1 GVDAVRERTA
11 TVSPRSA
18 SLRESVVVDRRR
30 ASLSALSGLG
40 RRPRPGLTLAP
51 PVPQS
56 GDGAPPP
63 RRARVV
69 DNAVYSEGRRIAT
82 PESAAES
89 HDWLVE
95 DPERLVWLGLYRP
108 EPGVLG
114 ELAELFDLPD
124 LAVEDAIKAHQ
135 RPKFER
141 YGATLFVVLK
151 AARYLD
157 ATEEVEFGELHLFLG
172 ANFAITVRHSES
184 PDLSRVR
191 RRLESEPDLLAKGSE
206 AVLYAILDAV
216 VDGYSPVLA
225 GLANDIDEIETEV
238 FRGDPGVS
246 RRIYEL
252 SQEVLEF
259 QRAAQPLTGILAAIT
274 AGFDKYGVDED
285 LRSYLR
291 DVADHVTSVNE
302 RVEGFR
308 VQLRDILTVN
318 ATLVA
323 QRQNEEIRE
332 LTEASIA
339 QGEEVKKISAWA
351 AILFAPTLVG
361 TVYGMN
367 FEVMPELGWT
377 FGYPFAVLLMAG
389 VSLTLYVV
397 FKRRDW
403 I

>member
-1 GVDAVRERTA
+1 MA
-11 TVSPRSA
+11 
-18 SLRESVVVDRRR
+18 DRRT
-30 ASLSALSGLG
+30 SPLTALTTLT
-40 RRPRPGLTLAP
+40 RRPRVEPRAPRPAAAVPEPAASAGLS
-51 PVPQS
+51 PQS
-56 GDGAPPP
+56 PMF
-63 RRARVV
+63 
-69 DNAVYSEGRRIAT
+69 DNAVYSAGRRVAT
-82 PESAAES
+82 PGSAAES
-89 HDWLVE
+89 RAELAQGE
-95 DPERLVWLGLYRP
+95 GRLAWLGLYRP
-108 EPGVLG
+108 EPRELG
-114 ELAELFDLPD
+114 QLAELFDLPE
-124 LAVEDAIKAHQ
+124 LAVEDAITAHQ

-141 YGATLFVVLK
+141 YGDTLFVVLK
-151 AARYLD
+151 AARYRDEL
-157 ATEEVEFGELHLFLG
+157 EEVEFGELHLFLG
-172 ANFAITVRHSES
+172 REFAITVRHSES

-216 VDGYSPVLA
+216 VDGYSPVVA

-252 SQEVLEF
+252 SQEVLDF

-291 DVADHVTSVNE
+291 DVADHVVQVNE

-308 VQLRDILTVN
+308 LQLRDILTVN

-323 QRQNEEIRE
+323 QRQNDEIRE
-332 LTEASIA
+332 LTETSIA

-367 FEVMPELGWT
+367 FDRMPELHWQL
-377 FGYPFAVLLMAG
+377 GYPMALVLMLL
-389 VSLTLYVV
+389 VSVVLYGV
-397 FKRRDW
+397 FKRRNW

>member
-1 GVDAVRERTA
+1 VT
-11 TVSPRSA
+11 
-18 SLRESVVVDRRR
+18 DRRR
-30 ASLSALSGLG
+30 STPRAALSTLT
-40 RRPRPGLTLAP
+40 RRPRPVLVSRLPEAAP
-51 PVPQS
+51 
-56 GDGAPPP
+56 APEPAP
-63 RRARVV
+63 RSRLV
-69 DNAVYSEGRRIAT
+69 DNAVYAAGRRIAT
-82 PESAAES
+82 PASPAES
-89 HDWLVE
+89 HEWLTE
-95 DPERLVWLGLYRP
+95 GFDDRMVWLGLYRP
-108 EPGVLG
+108 EPAELG
-114 ELAELFDLPD
+114 ELAEQYGLPE

-141 YGATLFVVLK
+141 YGDTLFVVLK

-157 ATEEVEFGELHLFLG
+157 AVEEVDFGELHLFLG
-172 ANFAITVRHSES
+172 KDFVITVRHSES

-191 RRLESEPDLLAKGSE
+191 RRLESDPELLARGSE

-216 VDGYSPVLA
+216 VDGYAPVVA
-225 GLANDIDEIETEV
+225 GLENDIDEIEVEV
-238 FRGDPGVS
+238 FRGDPQVS

-252 SQEVLEF
+252 SQEVVDF

-274 AGFDKYGVDED
+274 AGFEKYGVGED
-285 LRSYLR
+285 LQSYLR
-291 DVADHVTSVNE
+291 DVADHVTQVNE

-308 VQLRDILTVN
+308 LQLRDILTVN

-323 QRQNEEIRE
+323 QRQNDEIRE

-367 FEVMPELGWT
+367 FDHMPELHWQL
-377 FGYPFAVLLMAG
+377 GYPAALVGMLAVS
-389 VSLTLYVV
+389 VVLYLV

>member
-1 GVDAVRERTA
+1 V
-11 TVSPRSA
+11 
-18 SLRESVVVDRRR
+18 
-30 ASLSALSGLG
+30 
-40 RRPRPGLTLAP
+40 
-51 PVPQS
+51 
-56 GDGAPPP
+56 
-63 RRARVV
+63 
-69 DNAVYSEGRRIAT
+69 AT
-82 PESAAES
+82 PATAADS
-89 HDWLVE
+89 HEWLTE
-95 DPERLVWLGLYRP
+95 GFDDRMVWLGLYRP
-108 EPGVLG
+108 EPAELG
-114 ELAELFDLPD
+114 ELAEQYGLPE
-124 LAVEDAIKAHQ
+124 LAVEDAIQAHQ

-141 YGATLFVVLK
+141 YGDTLFVVLK

-172 ANFAITVRHSES
+172 ADFAITVRHSES

-191 RRLESEPDLLAKGSE
+191 RRLESEPALLAKGSE
-206 AVLYAILDAV
+206 AVLYATLDAV
-216 VDGYSPVLA
+216 VDGYSPVVQ
-225 GLANDIDEIETEV
+225 GLANDIDEIETQV
-238 FRGDPGVS
+238 FGGDPGVS

-259 QRAAQPLTGILAAIT
+259 QRAAAPLTGILAQIT
-274 AGFDKYGVDED
+274 AGFDKYGVDEE

-291 DVADHVTSVNE
+291 DVEDHVTQVNE

-308 VQLRDILTVN
+308 LQLRDILTVN

-367 FEVMPELGWT
+367 LQMPETDWHL
-377 FGYPFAVLLMAG
+377 GYPFALALMAL
-389 VSLTLYVV
+389 VSLTLYLV

>member
-1 GVDAVRERTA
+1 MA
-11 TVSPRSA
+11 
-18 SLRESVVVDRRR
+18 DRRL
-30 ASLSALSGLG
+30 APLTALSTLG
-40 RRPRPGLTLAP
+40 RRPRPQVLRPVPPPQPAP
-51 PVPQS
+51 PQPERQS
-56 GDGAPPP
+56 
-63 RRARVV
+63 RLV
-69 DNAVYSEGRRIAT
+69 DNAVYASGRRIAT
-82 PESAAES
+82 PPSAEES
-89 HDWLVE
+89 HDWLTE
-95 DPERLVWLGLYRP
+95 GFDDRLVWLGLYRP
-108 EPGVLG
+108 EPAELG
-114 ELAELFDLPD
+114 ELAEQYDLPD
-124 LAVEDAIKAHQ
+124 LAVEDAIQAHQ

-141 YGATLFVVLK
+141 YGDTLFVVLK

-157 ATEEVEFGELHLFLG
+157 AAEEVEFGELHLFLG
-172 ANFAITVRHSES
+172 RQFAITVRHAES
-184 PDLSRVR
+184 PDLARVR
-191 RRLESEPDLLAKGSE
+191 RRLESEPALLAKGSE

-216 VDGYSPVLA
+216 VDGYSPVVA

-274 AGFDKYGVDED
+274 AGFDKYGVDEE

-291 DVADHVTSVNE
+291 DVADHVTQVNE
-302 RVEGFR
+302 RIEAFR
-308 VQLRDILTVN
+308 LQLRDILTVN

-323 QRQNEEIRE
+323 QRQNDEIRE

-367 FEVMPELGWT
+367 FDDMPELSWHL
-377 FGYPFAVLLMAG
+377 GYPFALVLMLG
-389 VSLTLYVV
+389 VSLTLYAV

>member
-1 GVDAVRERTA
+1 MT
-11 TVSPRSA
+11 
-18 SLRESVVVDRRR
+18 DRRL
-30 ASLSALSGLG
+30 APLTALSTLT
-40 RRPRPGLTLAP
+40 RRPRAGAHLPTPGHGLPA
-51 PVPQS
+51 
-56 GDGAPPP
+56 
-63 RRARVV
+63 VV
-69 DNAVYSEGRRIAT
+69 EGRSRIIDNAVYSDGRRVAT
-82 PESAAES
+82 PATAEESREELSAG
-89 HDWLVE
+89 E
-95 DPERLVWLGLYRP
+95 DRLAWLGLYRP
-108 EPGVLG
+108 EPQELG
-114 ELAELFDLPD
+114 ALAELYDLPE

-141 YGATLFVVLK
+141 YGSTLFVVLK
-151 AARYLD
+151 SARYRD
-157 ATEEVEFGELHLFLG
+157 EAEEVEFGELHLFLG
-172 ANFAITVRHSES
+172 ADFAITVRHSES

-191 RRLESEPDLLAKGSE
+191 RRLESEPALLAKGSE
-206 AVLYAILDAV
+206 AVLYATLDAV
-216 VDGYSPVLA
+216 VDGYKPVVD

-259 QRAAQPLTGILAAIT
+259 QRASVPLTGILAAIT
-274 AGFDKYGVDED
+274 AGFDKYGVDEE

-291 DVADHVTSVNE
+291 DVADHVTQVNE
-302 RVEGFR
+302 RAEAFR
-308 VQLRDILTVN
+308 LQLRDILTVN

-323 QRQNEEIRE
+323 QRQNDEIRE

-367 FEVMPELGWT
+367 FENMPELSWQ
-377 FGYPFAVLLMAG
+377 FGYPMALTLMAA
-389 VSLTLYVV
+389 VSLVLYVI

>member
-1 GVDAVRERTA
+1 
-11 TVSPRSA
+11 VS
-18 SLRESVVVDRRR
+18 DRRR
-30 ASLSALSGLG
+30 TARSAPRAALS
-40 RRPRPGLTLAP
+40 TLARRTR
-51 PVPQS
+51 PVVVPHLPDRPVTPLPSAEQQS
-56 GDGAPPP
+56 
-63 RRARVV
+63 RLV
-69 DNAVYSEGRRIAT
+69 DNAVYAAGRRIAT
-82 PESAAES
+82 PGSPAES
-89 HDWLVE
+89 HEWLTE
-95 DPERLVWLGLYRP
+95 GFDDRMVWLGLYRP
-108 EPGVLG
+108 DPGALG
-114 ELAELFDLPD
+114 ELAEQYELPE

-141 YGATLFVVLK
+141 YGDTLFVVLK

-157 ATEEVEFGELHLFLG
+157 AAEEVDFGELHLFLG
-172 ANFAITVRHSES
+172 RNFVITVRHSES

-191 RRLESEPDLLAKGSE
+191 RRLESDPDLLARGSE

-216 VDGYSPVLA
+216 VDGYAPVVA
-225 GLANDIDEIETEV
+225 GLENDIDEIEVEV
-238 FRGDPGVS
+238 FRGDPQVS

-252 SQEVLEF
+252 SQEVVDF

-274 AGFDKYGVDED
+274 AGFEKYGVDEE

-291 DVADHVTSVNE
+291 DVADHVTSITE

-308 VQLRDILTVN
+308 LQLRDILTVN

-332 LTEASIA
+332 LTETSIA

-367 FEVMPELGWT
+367 FDTMPELHWQL
-377 FGYPFAVLLMAG
+377 GYPFALVSMLV
-389 VSLTLYVV
+389 VSLVLYGV

>member
-1 GVDAVRERTA
+1 MTE
-11 TVSPRSA
+11 
-18 SLRESVVVDRRR
+18 RRR
-30 ASLSALSGLG
+30 APLTALSTLT
-40 RRPRPGLTLAP
+40 RRPRAELRAPLVVAP
-51 PVPQS
+51 PRTPS
-56 GDGAPPP
+56 S
-63 RRARVV
+63 RMV
-69 DNAVYSEGRRIAT
+69 DNAVYSSGRRIST
-82 PESAAES
+82 PDSPAISRQELADDAE
-89 HDWLVE
+89 
-95 DPERLVWLGLYRP
+95 RMAWLGFYRP
-108 EPGVLG
+108 EPRELG
-114 ELAELFDLPD
+114 ELAALFDLPE
-124 LAVEDAIKAHQ
+124 LAVEDAITAHQ

-141 YGATLFVVLK
+141 YGSTLFVVLK
-151 AARYLD
+151 AARYRD
-157 ATEEVEFGELHLFLG
+157 EAEEVEFGEVHLFLG
-172 ANFAITVRHSES
+172 PNFAITVRHSES

-191 RRLESEPDLLAKGSE
+191 RRLESDPELLAKGTE

-216 VDGYSPVLA
+216 VDGYSPVVA

-252 SQEVLEF
+252 SQEVLDF
-259 QRAAQPLTGILAAIT
+259 QRAAQPLSGILAAIM

-291 DVADHVTSVNE
+291 DVADHVVQVNE

-308 VQLRDILTVN
+308 LQLRDILTVN

-332 LTEASIA
+332 LTETSIA

-367 FEVMPELGWT
+367 FDRMPELHWRY
-377 FGYPFAVLLMAG
+377 GYLMALLLMALVSG
-389 VSLTLYVV
+389 VLYAV
-397 FKRRDW
+397 FKRRNW